1 MPKLKKSIDVNVPV
15 RVAYDQWT
23 QFEDFPRFMDA
34 VESVKQQDDKR
45 LHWRAKVG
53 GKVQEWDAEIY
64 QQVPDQVIAWRS
76 IAGAR
81 NEGTVRF
88 QPLGQD
94 KTRIELELHWEPEG
108 VIERVGDV
116 LGADDLRVQGD
127 LNRFKEFVESRGA
140 PTGAWRGKIEG
151 ERVEEDQEARS
162 GPRG

>member
-1 MPKLKKSIDVNVPV
+1 M
-15 RVAYDQWT
+15 
-23 QFEDFPRFMDA
+23 
-34 VESVKQQDDKR
+34 
-45 LHWRAKVG
+45 
-53 GKVQEWDAEIY
+53 
-64 QQVPDQVIAWRS
+64 PDQVIAWRS

-140 PTGAWRGKIEG
+140 ATGAWRGKIEG
-151 ERVEEDQEARS
+151 ERVEEDQEAGS
-162 GPRG
+162 SPRG